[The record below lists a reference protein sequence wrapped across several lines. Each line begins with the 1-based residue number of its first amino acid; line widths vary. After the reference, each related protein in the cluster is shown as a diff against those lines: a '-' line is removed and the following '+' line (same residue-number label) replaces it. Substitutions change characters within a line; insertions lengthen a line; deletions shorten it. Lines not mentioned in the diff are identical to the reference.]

1 MARLTKAQRE
11 WRPGM
16 PKKRRSIRVMFA
28 STVLGLEAFVAFFA
42 TLVIFGLHAHDYPQ
56 PVILVAGVLLSIVL
70 VAACAFLTKKWGPSL
85 GWVLQLVLIA
95 TGFLEPLM
103 FVIGVLFALAWWYAL
118 RAGSRLDR
126 ENIQRDKDQAAWD
139 AAHPDAAHRETAGTD
154 AGRTEAART
163 DAGHTDAT
171 AEDRGRPGETPAD

>member
-1 MARLTKAQRE
+1 
-11 WRPGM
+11 
-16 PKKRRSIRVMFA
+16 
-28 STVLGLEAFVAFFA
+28 
-42 TLVIFGLHAHDYPQ
+42 
-56 PVILVAGVLLSIVL
+56 VLLSIVL
-70 VAACAFLTKKWGPSL
+70 VVACAFLTKKWGPSL

-139 AAHPDAAHRETAGTD
+139 AAHPDAGHRETAGTD
-154 AGRTEAART
+154 AA
-163 DAGHTDAT
+163 